1 MRKNTK
7 LDPSLLIRKTP
18 LLIFFFTGI
27 VLTQSSLLFPQ
38 NQGRFQKVAGW
49 PLTMYETRYRIER
62 DIEPT
67 GTIIHRTVQDDSQL
81 MWGRLVLNI
90 ILWTFILYGT
100 WWMYQKVY
108 HTSSSQ
114 AVA

>member
-1 MRKNTK
+1 MGTNMKR
-7 LDPSLLIRKTP
+7 DPSLLVTKTP
-18 LLIFFFTGI
+18 ILIFLFTGI

-38 NQGRFQKVAGW
+38 NQGRFQIVAGW
-49 PLTMYETRYRIER
+49 PLTMYETRFRIEG

-67 GTIIHRTVQDDSQL
+67 GTIIHRTVQEGSQL
-81 MWGRLVLNI
+81 MWGRVVLNI

-100 WWMYQKVY
+100 WWMYQKAH

-114 AVA
+114 AAA